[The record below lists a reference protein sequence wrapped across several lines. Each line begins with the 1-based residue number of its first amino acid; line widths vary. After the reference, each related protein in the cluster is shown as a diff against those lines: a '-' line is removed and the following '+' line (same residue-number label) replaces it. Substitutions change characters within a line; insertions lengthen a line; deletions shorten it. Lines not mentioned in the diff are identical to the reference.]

1 MKVKIIA
8 ILAVVLTGLLFT
20 SCDDKIEVQQAYD
33 FSLTTMPVQKR
44 IKPGETGEIRL
55 QLHKSGN
62 YKKTEFFISYSNPT
76 DVGACGWTT
85 GLCLLPMI
93 STR

>member
-8 ILAVVLTGLLFT
+8 ILAVVLTVLFLT

-44 IKPGETGEIRL
+44 IKPGETAEILL

-62 YKKTEFFISYSNPT
+62 YK
-76 DVGACGWTT
+76 
-85 GLCLLPMI
+85 
-93 STR
+93 

>member
-8 ILAVVLTGLLFT
+8 ILAVVLTVLFLT

-44 IKPGETGEIRL
+44 INRVKRQKYACNCISRETTRKRSSSFPIF
-55 QLHKSGN
+55 S
-62 YKKTEFFISYSNPT
+62 PT
-76 DVGACGWTT
+76 DVGACGWTA
-85 GLCLLPMI
+85 GRCLRPMI